1 VRGVTVSRPLMQQ
14 ILRPTVKQLSV
25 GCVVRSLTTGTR
37 YWAVEKQLQTMPL
50 EPRRLFRREAA
61 PFGGVIGTMNIKPDR
76 DDRRSPRL
84 RVISLETTGRGH
96 ALADHRLGHCPPL
109 GL

>member
-1 VRGVTVSRPLMQQ
+1 MQQ

-50 EPRRLFRREAA
+50 EELWAKV
-61 PFGGVIGTMNIKPDR
+61 GDGMNR
-76 DDRRSPRL
+76 
-84 RVISLETTGRGH
+84 
-96 ALADHRLGHCPPL
+96 
-109 GL
+109 